1 MMSTCVT
8 HVNRC
13 SKFTK
18 NNCIFKFQME
28 AIIYSKDG
36 CKRATGSNKQSGNL
50 FCQISALSN
59 KRNFLPSDR
68 YRRLPLR
75 LITTS

>member
-36 CKRATGSNKQSGNL
+36 CNKQSGNL

-68 YRRLPLR
+68 YRRLPLP
-75 LITTS
+75 LITRS